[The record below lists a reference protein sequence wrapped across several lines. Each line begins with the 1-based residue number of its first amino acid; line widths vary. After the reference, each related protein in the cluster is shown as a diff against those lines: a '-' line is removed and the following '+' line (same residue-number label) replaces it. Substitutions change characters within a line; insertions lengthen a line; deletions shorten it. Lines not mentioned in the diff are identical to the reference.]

1 MERKRQMIR
10 LILVLILAALLFA
23 ACGKKEEPAAPSGTY
38 TQISQDEAAQMMKLD
53 DGHVI
58 VDVRR
63 WDEYESGHIPG
74 AICIPNESIGS
85 AMPPELPYL
94 DQIILIYCRSG
105 NRSKQAAQKLADM
118 GYTNIYEFGGILDWT
133 GPAVEGNLPEGGYEM
148 ENTATVCVDIG
159 GTQFTVGLEDNPSA
173 QAFFSKLEEGV
184 LEVELHDYGNF
195 EKVGPLPWELPRSDE
210 QITTEPGDL
219 ILYQG
224 DQITIYYDENTWN
237 FTRLGKIYF
246 QDYETFRSALG
257 DGNITVRF
265 WLEWTE

>member
-1 MERKRQMIR
+1 
-10 LILVLILAALLFA
+10 
-23 ACGKKEEPAAPSGTY
+23 
-38 TQISQDEAAQMMKLD
+38 
-53 DGHVI
+53 
-58 VDVRR
+58 
-63 WDEYESGHIPG
+63 
-74 AICIPNESIGS
+74 
-85 AMPPELPYL
+85 
-94 DQIILIYCRSG
+94 
-105 NRSKQAAQKLADM
+105 
-118 GYTNIYEFGGILDWT
+118 
-133 GPAVEGNLPEGGYEM
+133 M
-148 ENTATVCVDIG
+148 ENTATVCVDIR

-246 QDYETFRSALG
+246 QDYEMFRSALG
-257 DGNITVRF
+257 DGNVTVRF
-265 WLEWTE
+265 WLEWSE